1 VDRRTTLA
9 MSFIEWGHDRLATF
23 ARESYAAEG
32 RGYIYFFVPPIP
44 DPDQPI
50 KMEMV
55 YYVLT
60 QVQRLAADLS
70 GVLREQAD
78 ILIRMIETYDPAT
91 QAVVIAAVGTVD
103 PIAIKMRLEMP
114 FIVDQ
119 VGCVH

>member
-1 VDRRTTLA
+1 
-9 MSFIEWGHDRLATF
+9 MSFIEWGQDRLATF

-50 KMEMV
+50 KAEMV
-55 YYVLT
+55 YHVLT
-60 QVQRLAADLS
+60 QVQRLTAGLS

-91 QAVVIAAVGTVD
+91 QAVVMAAVGIGN

-114 FIVDQ
+114 FIVDEA
-119 VGCVH
+119 GGVH

>member
-1 VDRRTTLA
+1 MDRRTRLVR
-9 MSFIEWGHDRLATF
+9 SFIEWAQDRLAIF

-32 RGYIYFFVPPIP
+32 RGYIYFTVPPIP
-44 DPDQPI
+44 DPDQQI

-60 QVQRLAADLS
+60 QVQRLAADRS

-91 QAVVIAAVGTVD
+91 QAVVMAVGTGD

-114 FIVDQ
+114 FIVDE
-119 VGCVH
+119 VGGVH

>member
-1 VDRRTTLA
+1 
-9 MSFIEWGHDRLATF
+9 
-23 ARESYAAEG
+23 
-32 RGYIYFFVPPIP
+32 
-44 DPDQPI
+44 
-50 KMEMV
+50 MEMV

-91 QAVVIAAVGTVD
+91 QAVVIPVVGTVD

-119 VGCVH
+119 VGGVH

>member
-1 VDRRTTLA
+1 ML
-9 MSFIEWGHDRLATF
+9 SFIEWGQGRLATF

-32 RGYIYFFVPPIP
+32 LGYIYFSVPPIP

-50 KMEMV
+50 KAEMV
-55 YYVLT
+55 YHVLT

-91 QAVVIAAVGTVD
+91 QAVVMAAVGIGN

-114 FIVDQ
+114 FIVDEA
-119 VGCVH
+119 GGVH